1 LDHLL
6 GVKCTVAFIAE
17 PKSDFENNTEA
28 LMFRESI
35 MVKSPSDSYAIQR
48 QFKDVTT
55 LLMNVVDSLSRS
67 GNPLVSTA
75 IQDITRVSQSLLL
88 LEQTVGDQMKLK
100 QSQLRALMSVG
111 QAINSS
117 LGLRRVLEEVMDSLI
132 SLMHAERGFL
142 MLRESNGELAVQI
155 ARGIAHIN
163 LDEEAFKVSKTI
175 VRKVVESGAPVLTTN
190 AQADPRFD
198 AQMSVAAYQLRSILC
213 VPLKLKDDLI
223 GVLYVDNRAHAGI
236 FKENDLEL
244 ISGFA
249 DQAAVA
255 IDSARLFEDLQES
268 HRELEKAYQ
277 ATLEGWV
284 RALDLRDKETEGH
297 TQRVTILT
305 QRLARSMGV
314 EGDALVHITRGAL
327 LHDIGKMAIPDGILL
342 KPGQLTDD
350 ERMLIQ
356 KHPVYAY
363 EMLSPIAFLVP
374 AIDIPY
380 CHHEKWDGSGYP
392 RGLRGKEIPFAARI
406 FPVVDVWD
414 ALTSNRPYRR
424 ALPQYEVRAR
434 IKADSGKHFDPVV
447 VDAFMEMK
455 DLSV

>member
-1 LDHLL
+1 MI
-6 GVKCTVAFIAE
+6 K
-17 PKSDFENNTEA
+17 N
-28 LMFRESI
+28 
-35 MVKSPSDSYAIQR
+35 PSDSYAIQR
-48 QFKDVTT
+48 HFKDVNA

-67 GNPLVSTA
+67 GNPIVSTA
-75 IQDITRVSQSLLL
+75 IQDITRISQSLLM
-88 LEQTVGDQMKLK
+88 LEQSVGDQMKLK

-111 QAINSS
+111 QMINSS

-163 LDEEAFKVSKTI
+163 LDEAAFSVSKTV
-175 VRKVVESGAPVLTTN
+175 VRKVVDSGAPVLTTN

-198 AQMSVAAYQLRSILC
+198 AQLSVAAYQLRSILC
-213 VPLKLKDDLI
+213 VPLKLKNDLI

-244 ISGFA
+244 ISAFA

-284 RALDLRDKETEGH
+284 RALDMRDKETEGH

-314 EGDALVHITRGAL
+314 NDDALVNITRGAL

-342 KPGQLTDD
+342 KPSQLTDD

-406 FPVVDVWD
+406 FPVIDVWD
-414 ALTSNRPYRR
+414 ALTSNRPYRK

-447 VDAFMEMK
+447 VDAFMELR

>member
-1 LDHLL
+1 M
-6 GVKCTVAFIAE
+6 T
-17 PKSDFENNTEA
+17 
-28 LMFRESI
+28 
-35 MVKSPSDSYAIQR
+35 KSPADIYAIQR
-48 QFKDVTT
+48 QFRDVNS

-67 GNPLVSTA
+67 GNPIVSTA
-75 IQDITRVSQSLLL
+75 IQDITRVTQSLLL
-88 LEQTVGDQMKLK
+88 LEQSVGDQMKLN

-111 QAINSS
+111 QVINSS

-132 SLMHAERGFL
+132 SLLHAERGFL
-142 MLRESNGELAVQI
+142 MLREANGELAVQI

-175 VRKVVESGAPVLTTN
+175 VKKVVDSGAPVLTTN

-198 AQMSVAAYQLRSILC
+198 AQMSIAAYQLRSILC
-213 VPLKLKDDLI
+213 APLKLKNNLI

-236 FKENDLEL
+236 FKDHDLEL
-244 ISGFA
+244 ISAFA

-305 QRLARSMGV
+305 QRLARSMGI

-342 KPGQLTDD
+342 KPGQLTED

-424 ALPQYEVRAR
+424 AMPQYEVRAR

-447 VDAFMEMK
+447 VDAFMELK

>member
-1 LDHLL
+1 
-6 GVKCTVAFIAE
+6 
-17 PKSDFENNTEA
+17 
-28 LMFRESI
+28 

-342 KPGQLTDD
+342 KPGQLTED

>member
-1 LDHLL
+1 
-6 GVKCTVAFIAE
+6 
-17 PKSDFENNTEA
+17 
-28 LMFRESI
+28 MFRESI
-35 MVKSPSDSYAIQR
+35 MVKSPTDSYAIQR

-111 QAINSS
+111 QVINSS

-175 VRKVVESGAPVLTTN
+175 VRKVVESGSPVLTTN

-297 TQRVTILT
+297 TQRVTVLT
-305 QRLARSMGV
+305 QRLARSMGI

-342 KPGQLTDD
+342 KPSQLTED